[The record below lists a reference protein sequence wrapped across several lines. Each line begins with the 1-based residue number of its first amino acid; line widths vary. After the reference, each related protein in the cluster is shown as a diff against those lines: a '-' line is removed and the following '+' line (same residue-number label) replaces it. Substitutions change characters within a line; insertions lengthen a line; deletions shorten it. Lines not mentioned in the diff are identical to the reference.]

1 MALAAA
7 YSSQD
12 AAVRKKA
19 ILDQFP
25 SLLLTVSRAQHTAN
39 NQTIGTQVSF
49 TLPLWNRN
57 RGVIAVELATR
68 EQLRTEYASRL
79 FAARRDI
86 TSLVSA
92 IELERLQAA
101 EINAQATSLVTLAR
115 ASEEAANRGDLT
127 TTTAQEVRHNLR
139 DKQRTCGHSSGNQ
152 RAKRC
157 ARDRRW
163 R

>member
-1 MALAAA
+1 
-7 YSSQD
+7 
-12 AAVRKKA
+12 
-19 ILDQFP
+19 
-25 SLLLTVSRAQHTAN
+25 
-39 NQTIGTQVSF
+39 VSF